1 MCNLIILDAYVIAMK
16 QNNTRA
22 FVILTSLFF
31 TWGLITVLVDSLVP
45 RLREIFSIGNFEAS
59 LVQFAFFIAYGLF
72 SIPAG
77 SLLKKIGYKKGI
89 ILGLLTMGI
98 GCLLF
103 YPAASLR
110 MFPLFLL
117 GYFTLAGGMT
127 ILQVAAN
134 PYVAVLGH
142 PDGASSRLNL
152 SQAFNSLGTAIA
164 PVLGAIF
171 ILSDTILTSS
181 DISTLSEV
189 EKANYYVQEA
199 AAVQTPFVILALLLL
214 LLGGIVAMVKLPKIL
229 GETSGGSYREVI
241 KNKKLLFGAI
251 GIFVYVGTE
260 VAIGTF
266 LTNYFL
272 DMNLATLIK
281 ENEFMRSVFVL
292 VHSGDID
299 QIDKKGI
306 VGAFVVFY
314 WSGAM
319 VGRFIGAYLT
329 RVFVPGRVLS
339 VFGVL
344 AIALVILSMSTTGFV
359 SMWAIIATGLFNSI
373 MFPTIFTIAI
383 SDLGDLKPQGSGV
396 LCTAIAGGAFIP
408 PLYGF
413 FADTAGF
420 KYAFI
425 LIILCYSYIMMYGN
439 IHRKKGQPGVVI
451 TNRV

>member
-1 MCNLIILDAYVIAMK
+1 MK

-22 FVILTSLFF
+22 FIILTSLFF

-59 LVQFAFFIAYGLF
+59 LVQFAFFIAFGVF

-77 SLLKKIGYKKGI
+77 FLLRKIGYKRGI
-89 ILGLLTMGI
+89 ITGLVTMGI

-103 YPAASLR
+103 YPAASFR
-110 MFPLFLL
+110 VFPLFLL
-117 GYFTLAGGMT
+117 GYFTLAGGIT

-134 PYVAVLGH
+134 PYVAVLGE
-142 PDGASSRLNL
+142 PKGASSRLNL
-152 SQAFNSLGTAIA
+152 SQAFNSLGTTIA
-164 PVLGAIF
+164 PILGAIF
-171 ILSDTILTSS
+171 ILSDKILSS
-181 DISTLSEV
+181 DEIGALSEV
-189 EKANYYVQEA
+189 EKAAYFTQEA
-199 AAVQTPFVILALLLL
+199 SAVQVPFIILAGMLL
-214 LLGGIVAMVKLPKIL
+214 LLGGFVTMIKLPKIL
-229 GETSGGSYREVI
+229 GNTSQGSYRDVL
-241 KNKKLLFGAI
+241 KNKKLFLGTI

-272 DMNLATLIK
+272 DMNLANLIK
-281 ENEFMRSVFVL
+281 ENNTMKSIFSL
-292 VHSGDID
+292 VHSGDIEA
-299 QIDKKGI
+299 IDKKGI

-329 RVFVPGRVLS
+329 RVFAPKKVLMF
-339 VFGVL
+339 FGVM
-344 AIALVILSMSTTGFV
+344 AISLVLLSISTTGFV

-413 FADTAGF
+413 LADSIGF
-420 KYAFI
+420 KLAFV
-425 LIILCYSYIMMYGN
+425 LIIICYTYIMLYGK
-439 IHRKKGQPGVVI
+439 ISESKTERLI
-451 TNRV
+451 A